1 MPLGL
6 DAFFSIFKHRLRAGG
21 QMWTCIGWYWM
32 HDNALHTSHPFACPR
47 HLFEQMS
54 RSSQNP
60 YPHKSVCPCVS
71 VPLYS
76 LYIFPLLWS
85 HRVSSLPFAS
95 LRCASLLF
103 SSFPSLPLS
112 FCMSIPPCPSMWW
125 LIKNPLSANGHSSR
139 ITMLLYLYLCIS
151 LSLYLSLYL
160 SISLS
165 LYLSVSLSLHPSI
178 HPSIQ
183 PIYSNLFQL
192 STNLPIYLSIYPSI
206 HLSTS
211 TDLSNLVY
219 VV

>member
-1 MPLGL
+1 
-6 DAFFSIFKHRLRAGG
+6 
-21 QMWTCIGWYWM
+21 M

-103 SSFPSLPLS
+103 FSFPPPVFLHVYPALS
-112 FCMSIPPCPSMWW
+112 VYVMVDQKSFIRKRPFFA
-125 LIKNPLSANGHSSR
+125 NNNVTLS
-139 ITMLLYLYLCIS
+139 
-151 LSLYLSLYL
+151 LSLYL

-165 LYLSVSLSLHPSI
+165 ISLSLYISISLSLCLSISPSI
-178 HPSIQ
+178 HPFIH
-183 PIYSNLFQL
+183 PSNLSTVTYFSYLPISL
-192 STNLPIYLSIYPSI
+192 STYLSTHLSTYLQVPIYPSI
-206 HLSTS
+206 HIIHL
-211 TDLSNLVY
+211 
-219 VV
+219 